1 MNGMTLHVEGLRWHD
16 PISVVGV
23 PSHSYGYG
31 VVAPPRSW
39 DRGIRNAAH
48 CTPSTGLWRTLEL
61 LAPMKKQK
69 LKKELGLFDVYAIAT
84 GVTLSAGFFL
94 LPGLAAVEVGAGLP
108 LAYLVAGLLI
118 TPGLLSMAEL
128 ATAMP
133 RAGGVYYFLDRSM
146 GPLMGTV
153 GGFGSWVA
161 LSLKSAFALIGIGA
175 YLRLFLPDVNIVPIA
190 AGFAIVFGLLNIL
203 GAKKST
209 SFQSVMVVGLLT
221 LLAWFTGVG
230 LMDLE
235 PTNLSGMFSPASGS
249 LVSTAGLVVVSY
261 MGLTQVASVAEEIR
275 NPERNIPL
283 GMFLA
288 FATAMLV
295 YTVGTAVMV
304 GVVSADV
311 LARDGGDLTPVATV
325 ANVLV
330 GSWGTILMTA
340 AAVLAF
346 SSVANAG
353 ILSASRYPLAMSRD
367 HVLPRFFSKILGRG
381 APVYAIYATVGL
393 ILMFVLLFDAG
404 RIAKLAGAFQ
414 LTMFGLSCLA
424 VIVMRE
430 SRIESYDPRFRSPFY
445 PWLHILGVL
454 APFWLIVEMG
464 ILPSLFTGGLIT
476 FGAMWYNYY
485 ARERVDRE
493 GAIYH
498 VFERLGRQRDEG
510 LDRELRQIMKEKGLR
525 DADPFEEV
533 VTGASIIDTPHGTGF
548 RNVIWEASAHLAE
561 ACDVSAKELA
571 EDFLEGTLV
580 GMTPVSHGVAL
591 PHLRRPDIES
601 ARMVLVRCPG
611 GMEMD
616 VDLAEAGDGQS
627 EPVQAVFF
635 LVSPRDD
642 PGQHLRLLAQI
653 AGRVDE
659 EDFMQAWLSASNHQ
673 ELKEAIL
680 RDDRLLAL
688 TLEPGTPSA
697 SLIGRALK
705 EIPLP
710 EGTLIALVRRGPEVV
725 IPRGATVL
733 QRGDR
738 LTIIGEPVGLGT
750 LEERFK

>member
-1 MNGMTLHVEGLRWHD
+1 
-16 PISVVGV
+16 
-23 PSHSYGYG
+23 
-31 VVAPPRSW
+31 
-39 DRGIRNAAH
+39 
-48 CTPSTGLWRTLEL
+48 
-61 LAPMKKQK
+61 MKKQK
-69 LKKELGLFDVYAIAT
+69 LKKELGLFDVYTIAT

-94 LPGLAAVEVGAGLP
+94 LPGLAAVGVGSGLP

-118 TPGLLSMAEL
+118 TPGLVSMAEL

-153 GGFGSWVA
+153 GGFGTWIA

-175 YLRLFLPDVNIVPIA
+175 YLRLFLPEVNIGPIS
-190 AGFAIVFGLLNIL
+190 AGFAILFGLVNIL

-209 SFQSVMVVGLLT
+209 SFQAVMVVGLLT

-230 LMDLE
+230 LMNIE
-235 PTNLSGMFSPASGS
+235 PANLVGMFGPDPGS
-249 LVSTAGLVVVSY
+249 LVATAGLVVVSY
-261 MGLTQVASVAEEIR
+261 MGLTQVASVAEEVR

-288 FATAMLV
+288 FGTAMLV

-311 LARDGGDLTPVATV
+311 LAQDGGDLTPVATV
-325 ANVLV
+325 ARVLV
-330 GSWGTILMTA
+330 GPWGAILMTA

-367 HVLPRFFSKILGRG
+367 NVLPRLFSRIQAEG
-381 APVYAIYATVGL
+381 APVYAILATVGL
-393 ILMFVLLFDAG
+393 ILMFVLLFDAS
-404 RIAKLAGAFQ
+404 RVAKLAGAFQ
-414 LTMFGLSCLA
+414 LMMFGLSCLA
-424 VIVMRE
+424 VMVMRE

-454 APFWLIVEMG
+454 APFWLIVQMG

-476 FGAMWYNYY
+476 FGAMWYTYY
-485 ARERVDRE
+485 ARDRVDRE

-525 DADPFEEV
+525 EADPFEEV
-533 VTGASIIDTPHGTGF
+533 VTAASIIDTPRGTGF

-561 ACDVSAKELA
+561 ACDISAKELA
-571 EDFLEGTLV
+571 EDFLQGTLV

-591 PHLRRPDIES
+591 PHLRRPDIET
-601 ARMVLVRCPG
+601 AHMVLVRCPG

-616 VDLAEAGDGQS
+616 VDVAKGQDAQS

-635 LVSPRDD
+635 LMSPLDD

-659 EDFMQAWLSASNHQ
+659 GGFMEAWLSASDHQ

-705 EIPLP
+705 DIPMP

-733 QRGDR
+733 ERGDR

-750 LEERFK
+750 LEERFKSPAHAHATKRA

>member
-1 MNGMTLHVEGLRWHD
+1 MARNSHQATVYFGI
-16 PISVVGV
+16 P
-23 PSHSYGYG
+23 PSR
-31 VVAPPRSW
+31 VAELGTDVR
-39 DRGIRNAAH
+39 
-48 CTPSTGLWRTLEL
+48 LWRTLEL

-69 LKKELGLFDVYAIAT
+69 LKKELGLFDVYSIAT

-146 GPLMGTV
+146 GPLMGTI
-153 GGFGSWVA
+153 GGFGTWVA

-175 YLRLFLPDVNIVPIA
+175 YLRLFLPNVNYVAIA
-190 AGFAIVFGLLNIL
+190 AGFAIVFGALNIL

-221 LLAWFTGVG
+221 LLVWFTGVG
-230 LMDLE
+230 LRDVELA
-235 PTNLSGMFSPASGS
+235 NLGGIFGQAPGA

-261 MGLTQVASVAEEIR
+261 MGLTQVASVAEEVR

-288 FATAMLV
+288 FGTAMLV

-330 GSWGTILMTA
+330 GPWGAILMTA

-367 HVLPRFFSKILGRG
+367 NVLPKFFSKIHAHGS
-381 APVYAIYATVGL
+381 PVYAIYATVGL
-393 ILMFVLLFDAG
+393 ILMFVLLFDAS
-404 RIAKLAGAFQ
+404 RVAKLAGAFQ
-414 LTMFGLSCLA
+414 LMMFGLSCLA

-464 ILPSLFTGGLIT
+464 VLPSLFTGGLIT

-533 VTGASIIDTPHGTGF
+533 VTGASIIDTSHGTGF
-548 RNVIWEASAHLAE
+548 RSVIWEASAHLSE
-561 ACDVSAKELA
+561 ACDISAKELA

-616 VDLAEAGDGQS
+616 VDLAEARGGRS

-635 LVSPRDD
+635 LMSPLDD

-653 AGRVDE
+653 AGRVDKE
-659 EDFMQAWLSASNHQ
+659 GFMQAWLSASNHQ

-705 EIPLP
+705 EIPMP

-733 QRGDR
+733 ERGDR

-750 LEERFK
+750 LEERFKWPAQAHATKRP

>member
-1 MNGMTLHVEGLRWHD
+1 
-16 PISVVGV
+16 
-23 PSHSYGYG
+23 
-31 VVAPPRSW
+31 
-39 DRGIRNAAH
+39 
-48 CTPSTGLWRTLEL
+48 
-61 LAPMKKQK
+61 MKKQK

-94 LPGLAAVEVGAGLP
+94 LPGLAAVGVGSGLP
-108 LAYLVAGLLI
+108 LAYLLAGLLI
-118 TPGLLSMAEL
+118 TPGLVSMAEL

-153 GGFGSWVA
+153 GGFGTWIA
-161 LSLKSAFALIGIGA
+161 LSLKAAFALIGIGA
-175 YLRLFLPDVNIVPIA
+175 YLRLFLPEVNIGAIS
-190 AGFAIVFGLLNIL
+190 AGFAILFGLVNIL

-209 SFQSVMVVGLLT
+209 SFQSVMVVGLLM

-230 LMDLE
+230 LMNIE
-235 PTNLSGMFSPASGS
+235 PANLGGMFGPDPGS

-261 MGLTQVASVAEEIR
+261 MGLTQVASVAEEVR

-288 FATAMLV
+288 FGTAMLV

-311 LARDGGDLTPVATV
+311 LAQDGGDLTPVATV
-325 ANVLV
+325 ARVLV
-330 GSWGTILMTA
+330 GPWGAILMTV

-367 HVLPRFFSKILGRG
+367 NVLPRLFSKIQAEG
-381 APVYAIYATVGL
+381 APVYAIFATVGL
-393 ILMFVLLFDAG
+393 ILMFVLLFDAS

-414 LTMFGLSCLA
+414 LMMFGLSCLA
-424 VIVMRE
+424 VMVMRE

-454 APFWLIVEMG
+454 APFWLIVQMG

-476 FGAMWYNYY
+476 FGAMWYTYY
-485 ARERVDRE
+485 ARDRVDRE

-533 VTGASIIDTPHGTGF
+533 VTAAFIIDTPRGAGF
-548 RNVIWEASAHLAE
+548 RNVIREASAHLAE
-561 ACDVSAKELA
+561 ACEISAKELA
-571 EDFLEGTLV
+571 EDFLQGTLV

-591 PHLRRPDIES
+591 PHLRRPDIET
-601 ARMVLVRCPG
+601 AHMVLVRCPG

-616 VDLAEAGDGQS
+616 VDLAKGREGRS
-627 EPVQAVFF
+627 EPIQAVFF
-635 LVSPRDD
+635 LISPLDD

-659 EDFMQAWLSASNHQ
+659 GDFMEAWLSASDHQ

-688 TLEPGTPSA
+688 ALEPATPSA
-697 SLIGRALK
+697 ALIGRALK
-705 EIPLP
+705 DIPLP

-733 QRGDR
+733 ERGDR
-738 LTIIGEPVGLGT
+738 LTIIGEPAGLGT
-750 LEERFK
+750 LEERFKLPAQAHATKRP

>member
-1 MNGMTLHVEGLRWHD
+1 LSRRIEL
-16 PISVVGV
+16 I
-23 PSHSYGYG
+23 
-31 VVAPPRSW
+31 APK
-39 DRGIRNAAH
+39 
-48 CTPSTGLWRTLEL
+48 
-61 LAPMKKQK
+61 KKQK

-84 GVTLSAGFFL
+84 GATLSSGFFL
-94 LPGLAAVEVGAGLP
+94 LPGLAAVEAGSALP
-108 LAYLVAGLLI
+108 LAYLLAGLLI
-118 TPGLLSMAEL
+118 VPGLVSMAEL

-146 GPLMGTV
+146 GPLMGTI
-153 GGFGSWVA
+153 GGFGTWIA
-161 LSLKSAFALIGIGA
+161 LILKSAFALIGIGA
-175 YLRLFLPDVNIVPIA
+175 YLRLFLPDVNLVPIS
-190 AGFAIVFGLLNIL
+190 AGFAIIFGLVNIL

-209 SFQSVMVVGLLT
+209 SFQSVMVVGLLV

-230 LMDLE
+230 LMHIE
-235 PTNLSGMFSPASGS
+235 PANLGGMFLQAPSSIVA
-249 LVSTAGLVVVSY
+249 TAGLVVVSY
-261 MGLTQVASVAEEIR
+261 MGLTKVASVAEEVR
-275 NPERNIPL
+275 NPERNLPL

-288 FATAMLV
+288 FGTAILV

-304 GVVSADV
+304 GVVSAEA

-330 GSWGTILMTA
+330 GPWGTILMTT

-367 HVLPRFFSKILGRG
+367 NVLPRLFSRIHAGG
-381 APVYAIYATVGL
+381 APVNAVYATVAL
-393 ILMFVLLFDAG
+393 VLVFVVFFDATV
-404 RIAKLAGAFQ
+404 IAKLAGAFQ
-414 LTMFGLSCLA
+414 LTMFALSCLA

-430 SRIESYDPRFRSPFY
+430 SRIESYDPRYRSPFY

-454 APFWLIVEMG
+454 APFWLIVQMG
-464 ILPSLFTGGLIT
+464 LLASLFTGGLIT

-498 VFERLGRQRDEG
+498 VFERLGRNRDAR
-510 LDRELRQIMKEKGLR
+510 LDRELREIMKEKGLR

-533 VTGASIIDTPHGTGF
+533 VTAASIIDTPGGTGF
-548 RNVIWEASAHLAE
+548 QDVIWEASAHLAD
-561 ACDVSAKELA
+561 ACGVPVKELGD
-571 EDFLEGTLV
+571 DFLQGTVV

-591 PHLRRPDIES
+591 PHLRRTDIDS

-611 GMEMD
+611 GMKMD
-616 VDLAEAGDGQS
+616 VEVADGRDHES

-635 LVSPRDD
+635 LMSPLDD
-642 PGQHLRLLAQI
+642 PGRHLRLLAQI
-653 AGRVDE
+653 AGRVDK
-659 EDFMQAWLSASNHQ
+659 EDFMDAWLSASNHQ

-680 RDDRLLAL
+680 RDDRLLTL
-688 TLEPGTPSA
+688 TLKPGTPSEA
-697 SLIGRALK
+697 LMGRALRD
-705 EIPLP
+705 IPLP

-733 QRGDR
+733 EEGDR
-738 LTIIGEPVGLGT
+738 LTIIGEPADLRA
-750 LEERFK
+750 LEERFERHATSPEVS

>member
-1 MNGMTLHVEGLRWHD
+1 
-16 PISVVGV
+16 
-23 PSHSYGYG
+23 
-31 VVAPPRSW
+31 
-39 DRGIRNAAH
+39 
-48 CTPSTGLWRTLEL
+48 
-61 LAPMKKQK
+61 MKKQR

-94 LPGLAAVEVGAGLP
+94 LPGLAAVEVGSGIP
-108 LAYLVAGLLI
+108 LAYLLAGLLI
-118 TPGLLSMAEL
+118 TPGLVSIAEL

-153 GGFGSWVA
+153 GGFGTWIA
-161 LSLKSAFALIGIGA
+161 LSLKAAFALIGIGA
-175 YLRLFLPDVNIVPIA
+175 YLGLLFPEVNIGPIS
-190 AGFAIVFGLLNIL
+190 AGFAITFGIVNIL

-209 SFQSVMVVGLLT
+209 AFQSVMVVGLLI
-221 LLAWFTGVG
+221 LLLWFTGVG
-230 LMDLE
+230 LTDIE
-235 PTNLSGMFSPASGS
+235 PANLSGMFGPDPGS

-261 MGLTQVASVAEEIR
+261 MGLTQVASVAEEVR

-288 FATAMLV
+288 FGTAMLV

-311 LARDGGDLTPVATV
+311 LAQDGGDLTPVATV

-330 GSWGTILMTA
+330 GSWGRYLMTA

-346 SSVANAG
+346 ASVANAG
-353 ILSASRYPLAMSRD
+353 ILAASRYPLAMSRD
-367 HVLPRFFSKILGRG
+367 HVLPRFFSKIQARG
-381 APVYAIYATVGL
+381 APIHAIYATVGL
-393 ILMFVLLFDAG
+393 ILVFVLVFDAS
-404 RIAKLAGAFQ
+404 RVAKLAGAFQ

-454 APFWLIVEMG
+454 APFWLIVQMG
-464 ILPSLFTGGLIT
+464 LLPSLFTGGLIT
-476 FGAMWYNYY
+476 FGAMWYTYY

-533 VTGASIIDTPHGTGF
+533 VTAASIIDTPGGTGF
-548 RNVIWEASAHLAE
+548 RNVIWEASAHLAD
-561 ACDVSAKELA
+561 ASGVSAKELG
-571 EDFLEGTLV
+571 EDFLEGTVV

-591 PHLRRPDIES
+591 PHLRRTDIEE
-601 ARMVLVRCPG
+601 ACLVLVRCPG

-616 VDLAEAGDGQS
+616 VEIAEGPSHQP

-635 LVSPRDD
+635 LMSPLED
-642 PGQHLRLLAQI
+642 PGRHLRILAQI
-653 AGRVDE
+653 AGRVDR
-659 EDFMQAWLSASNHQ
+659 EDFMEAWLSASNHQ

-680 RDDRLLAL
+680 RDDRLLTL

-697 SLIGRALK
+697 SLIGQALK
-705 EIPLP
+705 DIPLP
-710 EGTLIALVRRGPEVV
+710 EGTLIALVRRGPAVV

-733 QRGDR
+733 ERGDR
-738 LTIIGEPVGLGT
+738 LTIIGEPAGLKALG
-750 LEERFK
+750 ERFRAQAPSPGAA

>member
-1 MNGMTLHVEGLRWHD
+1 
-16 PISVVGV
+16 
-23 PSHSYGYG
+23 
-31 VVAPPRSW
+31 
-39 DRGIRNAAH
+39 
-48 CTPSTGLWRTLEL
+48 
-61 LAPMKKQK
+61 MKKQK

-94 LPGLAAVEVGAGLP
+94 LPGLAAVGVGSGLP
-108 LAYLVAGLLI
+108 LAYLLAGLLI
-118 TPGLLSMAEL
+118 TPGLVSMAEL

-153 GGFGSWVA
+153 GGFGTWIA
-161 LSLKSAFALIGIGA
+161 LSLKAAFALIGIGA
-175 YLRLFLPDVNIVPIA
+175 YLRLFLPEVNIGLIS
-190 AGFAIVFGLLNIL
+190 AGFAILFGLVNIL

-230 LMDLE
+230 LMNIE
-235 PTNLSGMFSPASGS
+235 PANLGGMFRPDPGS

-261 MGLTQVASVAEEIR
+261 MGLTQVASVAEEVR

-288 FATAMLV
+288 FGTAVLV
-295 YTVGTAVMV
+295 YTAGTAVMV

-311 LARDGGDLTPVATV
+311 LAQDGGDLTPVATV
-325 ANVLV
+325 ARALV
-330 GSWGTILMTA
+330 GPWGAILMTV

-353 ILSASRYPLAMSRD
+353 ILAASRYPLAMSRD
-367 HVLPRFFSKILGRG
+367 NVLPRLFSKIQAEG
-381 APVYAIYATVGL
+381 APVYAIFATVGL
-393 ILMFVLLFDAG
+393 ILMFVLLFDAS
-404 RIAKLAGAFQ
+404 RVAKLAGAFQ
-414 LTMFGLSCLA
+414 LMMFGLSCLA
-424 VIVMRE
+424 VMVMRE

-454 APFWLIVEMG
+454 APFWLIVQMG

-476 FGAMWYNYY
+476 FGAMWYTYY
-485 ARERVDRE
+485 ARDRVDRE

-533 VTGASIIDTPHGTGF
+533 VTAASIIDTPRGTGF
-548 RNVIWEASAHLAE
+548 QNVIWEASAHLAE
-561 ACDVSAKELA
+561 ACDIPAKELA
-571 EDFLEGTLV
+571 EDFLQGTLV
-580 GMTPVSHGVAL
+580 GLTPVSHGVAL
-591 PHLRRPDIES
+591 PHLRRPDIET
-601 ARMVLVRCPG
+601 AHMVLVRCPG

-616 VDLAEAGDGQS
+616 VDLAKGQDAQS

-635 LVSPRDD
+635 LMSPLDD

-659 EDFMQAWLSASNHQ
+659 AGFMEAWLSASDHQ

-688 TLEPGTPSA
+688 TLEPATPSA

-705 EIPLP
+705 DIPLP
-710 EGTLIALVRRGPEVV
+710 EGTLIALVRRGPDVV

-733 QRGDR
+733 ERGDR
-738 LTIIGEPVGLGT
+738 LTIIGEPVGLGA
-750 LEERFK
+750 LEERFKSPAKAHATKRP

>member
-1 MNGMTLHVEGLRWHD
+1 
-16 PISVVGV
+16 
-23 PSHSYGYG
+23 
-31 VVAPPRSW
+31 
-39 DRGIRNAAH
+39 
-48 CTPSTGLWRTLEL
+48 
-61 LAPMKKQK
+61 MKKQT

-94 LPGLAAVEVGAGLP
+94 LPGLAAVEVGSGIP
-108 LAYLVAGLLI
+108 LAYLLAGLLI
-118 TPGLLSMAEL
+118 TPGLVSMAEL

-146 GPLMGTV
+146 GPLMGTI
-153 GGFGSWVA
+153 GGFGTWIA
-161 LSLKSAFALIGIGA
+161 LSLKATFALIGVGA
-175 YLRLFLPDVNIVPIA
+175 YLGLLFPEVNIGPIS
-190 AGFAIVFGLLNIL
+190 AGFAITFGIVNIL

-209 SFQSVMVVGLLT
+209 AFQSVMVVGLLI
-221 LLAWFTGVG
+221 LLLWFTGVG
-230 LMDLE
+230 LTDIE
-235 PTNLSGMFSPASGS
+235 PANLSGMFRPDPGS

-261 MGLTQVASVAEEIR
+261 MGLTQVTSVAEEVR

-288 FATAMLV
+288 FGTAMLV

-311 LARDGGDLTPVATV
+311 LAQDGGDLTPVATV

-330 GSWGTILMTA
+330 GSWGRYLMTA

-346 SSVANAG
+346 ASVANAG
-353 ILSASRYPLAMSRD
+353 ILAASRYPLAMSRD
-367 HVLPRFFSKILGRG
+367 HVLPRFFSKIQARG
-381 APVYAIYATVGL
+381 APIHAIYATVGL
-393 ILMFVLLFDAG
+393 ILVFVLVFDAS
-404 RIAKLAGAFQ
+404 RVAKLAGAFQ

-424 VIVMRE
+424 VMVMRE

-454 APFWLIVEMG
+454 APFWLIVQMG
-464 ILPSLFTGGLIT
+464 LLPSLFTGGLIT
-476 FGAMWYNYY
+476 FGGMWYTYY
-485 ARERVDRE
+485 ARKRVDRE
-493 GAIYH
+493 GAIFH
-498 VFERLGRQRDEG
+498 VFERLGRSRDAG

-533 VTGASIIDTPHGTGF
+533 VTAASIIDTPGGTGF
-548 RNVIWEASAHLAE
+548 RNVIWEASAHLAD
-561 ACDVSAKELA
+561 ASGVSAKELG
-571 EDFLEGTLV
+571 EDFLQGTVV

-591 PHLRRPDIES
+591 PHLRRTDIEV

-616 VDLAEAGDGQS
+616 VEITEGPSHQP

-635 LVSPRDD
+635 LMSPLED
-642 PGQHLRLLAQI
+642 PGRHLRILAQI
-653 AGRVDE
+653 AGRVDR
-659 EDFMQAWLSASNHQ
+659 EDFMEAWLSASNHQ

-680 RDDRLLAL
+680 RDDRLLTL

-697 SLIGRALK
+697 SLIGQALK
-705 EIPLP
+705 DIPLP
-710 EGTLIALVRRGPEVV
+710 EGTLIALVRRGPAVV

-733 QRGDR
+733 ERGDR
-738 LTIIGEPVGLGT
+738 LTIIGEPAGLNALG
-750 LEERFK
+750 ERFRAQAPSPGAA

>member
-1 MNGMTLHVEGLRWHD
+1 
-16 PISVVGV
+16 
-23 PSHSYGYG
+23 
-31 VVAPPRSW
+31 
-39 DRGIRNAAH
+39 
-48 CTPSTGLWRTLEL
+48 
-61 LAPMKKQK
+61 MKKQK

-94 LPGLAAVEVGAGLP
+94 LPGLAAVEVGSGLP
-108 LAYLVAGLLI
+108 LAYLLAGLLI

-153 GGFGSWVA
+153 GGFGTWVA

-175 YLRLFLPDVNIVPIA
+175 YLRLLLPDVNYVAIA
-190 AGFAIVFGLLNIL
+190 AGFAIIFGVLNIL

-209 SFQSVMVVGLLT
+209 SFQSVMVVALLT
-221 LLAWFTGVG
+221 LLVWFTGIG
-230 LMDLE
+230 LTDIELA
-235 PTNLSGMFSPASGS
+235 NLGGMFGQAPGA
-249 LVSTAGLVVVSY
+249 LLSTAGLVVVSY
-261 MGLTQVASVAEEIR
+261 MGLTQVASVAEEVR

-288 FATAMLV
+288 FGTAMLV

-330 GSWGTILMTA
+330 GPWGAILMTA

-367 HVLPRFFSKILGRG
+367 NVLPKFFSKIHTHGS
-381 APVYAIYATVGL
+381 PVYAIFATVGL
-393 ILMFVLLFDAG
+393 ILIFVLLFDAS

-414 LTMFGLSCLA
+414 LMMFALSCLA
-424 VIVMRE
+424 VMVMRE

-454 APFWLIVEMG
+454 APFWLIVQMG
-464 ILPSLFTGGLIT
+464 ILPSLFTGGIIV
-476 FGAMWYNYY
+476 FGAVWYTYY
-485 ARERVDRE
+485 ARDRVDRE

-533 VTGASIIDTPHGTGF
+533 VTAASIIDTPGGTGF
-548 RNVIWEASAHLAE
+548 RNVIGEASAHLAE

-571 EDFLEGTLV
+571 EDFLQGTLV

-601 ARMVLVRCPG
+601 AHMVLVRCPG

-616 VDLAEAGDGQS
+616 VDLAEGRDGQP

-635 LVSPRDD
+635 LMSPLDD

-659 EDFMQAWLSASNHQ
+659 EDFMEAWLSASDHQ

-688 TLEPGTPSA
+688 TLEPGTSSA

-705 EIPLP
+705 DIPLP

-733 QRGDR
+733 ERGDR
-738 LTIIGEPVGLGT
+738 ITIIGEPVGLGT
-750 LEERFK
+750 LEERFKSPAQAHATKRP

>member
-1 MNGMTLHVEGLRWHD
+1 
-16 PISVVGV
+16 
-23 PSHSYGYG
+23 
-31 VVAPPRSW
+31 
-39 DRGIRNAAH
+39 
-48 CTPSTGLWRTLEL
+48 
-61 LAPMKKQK
+61 MKKQK

-84 GVTLSAGFFL
+84 GATLSSGFFL
-94 LPGLAAVEVGAGLP
+94 LPGLAAVGVGSGLP
-108 LAYLVAGLLI
+108 LAYLLAALLI
-118 TPGLLSMAEL
+118 VPGLVSMAEL

-146 GPLMGTV
+146 GPLMGTI
-153 GGFGSWVA
+153 GGFGTWIA
-161 LSLKSAFALIGIGA
+161 LILKSAFALIGIGA
-175 YLRLFLPDVNIVPIA
+175 YLALFLPELHIGPIA

-209 SFQSVMVVGLLT
+209 SFQSVMVVSLLL

-230 LMDLE
+230 LMNIE
-235 PTNLSGMFSPASGS
+235 PGNFSGAFGQASGS
-249 LVSTAGLVVVSY
+249 LVATAGLVIVSY
-261 MGLTQVASVAEEIR
+261 MGLTKVASVAEEIR

-288 FATAMLV
+288 FGTAVIV

-325 ANVLV
+325 ADALV
-330 GSWGTILMTA
+330 GDWGMILMTA

-367 HVLPRFFSKILGRG
+367 NVLPRLFSKIQGQG
-381 APVYAIYATVGL
+381 APIYAILVTVGL
-393 ILMFVLLFDAG
+393 ILSFVLVFEASG
-404 RIAKLAGAFQ
+404 VAKLAGAFQ
-414 LTMFGLSCLA
+414 LMMFALSCLA

-464 ILPSLFTGGLIT
+464 ILPSVFTAGLIT

-485 ARERVDRE
+485 SRDRVDRE

-533 VTGASIIDTPHGTGF
+533 VTAASIIDTPAGTGF
-548 RNVIWEASAHLAE
+548 RKVIWEASAHLAE

-571 EDFLEGTLV
+571 EDFLQGTLV

-591 PHLRRPDIES
+591 PHLRRPDIGS
-601 ARMVLVRCPG
+601 ACMVLVRCPG
-611 GMEMD
+611 GMKMD
-616 VDLAEAGDGQS
+616 VDLAEGRDGQS

-635 LVSPRDD
+635 LMSPLDD

-653 AGRVDE
+653 AGRVDKE
-659 EDFMQAWLSASNHQ
+659 GFMAAWLSASNHQ
-673 ELKEAIL
+673 KLKEAIL
-680 RDDRLLAL
+680 RDERLLAL
-688 TLEPGTPSA
+688 TLELGTPSA

-705 EIPLP
+705 DILLP

-733 QRGDR
+733 EHGDR
-738 LTIIGEPVGLGT
+738 LTIIGEPADLDTLG
-750 LEERFK
+750 ERFKEPGRSLELS

>member
-1 MNGMTLHVEGLRWHD
+1 M
-16 PISVVGV
+16 
-23 PSHSYGYG
+23 
-31 VVAPPRSW
+31 APKR
-39 DRGIRNAAH
+39 
-48 CTPSTGLWRTLEL
+48 
-61 LAPMKKQK
+61 KQK

-94 LPGLAAVEVGAGLP
+94 LPGLAAVEAGSGLP
-108 LAYLVAGLLI
+108 LAYLLAGLI
-118 TPGLLSMAEL
+118 IIPGLASMAEL

-146 GPLMGTV
+146 GPLMGTI
-153 GGFGSWVA
+153 GGFGTWIA

-175 YLRLFLPDVNIVPIA
+175 YLRLFLPDVNIVPIS

-209 SFQSVMVVGLLT
+209 SLQSVMVVGLLT

-230 LMDLE
+230 LTDIE
-235 PTNLSGMFSPASGS
+235 PANLSGMFGQAPGT

-261 MGLTQVASVAEEIR
+261 MGLTQVASVAEEVR

-288 FATAMLV
+288 FGTAMLV

-325 ANVLV
+325 ADVLV
-330 GSWGTILMTA
+330 GRWGTIVMTT

-367 HVLPRFFSKILGRG
+367 NVLPRFFSKFQAQG
-381 APVYAIYATVGL
+381 APLYAIYATVCL
-393 ILMFVLLFDAG
+393 ILVFVVLFDAS

-414 LTMFGLSCLA
+414 LTMFALSCLA
-424 VIVMRE
+424 LIVMRE

-454 APFWLIVEMG
+454 APFWLIVQMG
-464 ILPSLFTGGLIT
+464 LLASLFTGGLIT
-476 FGAMWYNYY
+476 FGAMWYSYY

-498 VFERLGRQRDEG
+498 VFERLGRNRDAG
-510 LDRELRQIMKEKGLR
+510 LDRELREIMKEKGLR

-533 VTGASIIDTPHGTGF
+533 VTAASIIDTPRGTGF
-548 RNVIWEASAHLAE
+548 RDVIWEASAHLAD
-561 ACDVSAKELA
+561 ASGIPVKELG
-571 EDFLEGTLV
+571 EDFLQGTVV

-591 PHLRRPDIES
+591 PHLRRTDIES
-601 ARMVLVRCPG
+601 AQMVLVRCPG

-616 VDLAEAGDGQS
+616 VEIDKGRDHES

-635 LVSPRDD
+635 LMSPLND
-642 PGQHLRLLAQI
+642 PGRHLRLLAQI
-653 AGRVDE
+653 AGRVDKK
-659 EDFMQAWLSASNHQ
+659 DFMDAWLSASNHQ

-688 TLEPGTPSA
+688 TLKPGTPSE

-705 EIPLP
+705 DIPLP
-710 EGTLIALVRRGPEVV
+710 EGTLIALVRRGPEMV

-733 QRGDR
+733 ERGDR
-738 LTIIGEPVGLGT
+738 LTIIGEPADLRSLGET
-750 LEERFK
+750 FRAASDVARGPLS

>member
-1 MNGMTLHVEGLRWHD
+1 M
-16 PISVVGV
+16 
-23 PSHSYGYG
+23 
-31 VVAPPRSW
+31 
-39 DRGIRNAAH
+39 
-48 CTPSTGLWRTLEL
+48 EL

-94 LPGLAAVEVGAGLP
+94 LPGLAAVEVGSGIP
-108 LAYLVAGLLI
+108 LAYLLAGLLI
-118 TPGLLSMAEL
+118 TPGLVSMAEL

-153 GGFGSWVA
+153 GGFGIWVA
-161 LSLKSAFALIGIGA
+161 LSLKAAFALIGIGA
-175 YLRLFLPDVNIVPIA
+175 YLGLLFPEVNIGPIS
-190 AGFAIVFGLLNIL
+190 AGFAITFGIVNIL

-209 SFQSVMVVGLLT
+209 TFQSVMVVGLLT

-230 LMDLE
+230 LTDIE
-235 PTNLSGMFSPASGS
+235 PANLSGMFGPDPRL

-261 MGLTQVASVAEEIR
+261 MGLTQVASVAEEVR

-288 FATAMLV
+288 FGTAVLV

-311 LARDGGDLTPVATV
+311 LAQDGGDLTPVATV

-330 GSWGTILMTA
+330 GSWGRNLMTA

-346 SSVANAG
+346 ASVANAG
-353 ILSASRYPLAMSRD
+353 ILAASRYPLAMSRD
-367 HVLPRFFSKILGRG
+367 NVLPNFFSKIQARG
-381 APVYAIYATVGL
+381 APIHAIYATVGL
-393 ILMFVLLFDAG
+393 ILVFVLVFDAS
-404 RIAKLAGAFQ
+404 RVAKLAGAFQ
-414 LTMFGLSCLA
+414 LMMFGLSCLA
-424 VIVMRE
+424 VMVMRE

-454 APFWLIVEMG
+454 APFWLIVQMG
-464 ILPSLFTGGLIT
+464 ILPSLFTGGIIV
-476 FGAMWYNYY
+476 FGAVWYTYY
-485 ARERVDRE
+485 ARDRVDRE

-533 VTGASIIDTPHGTGF
+533 VTAASIIDTPGGTGF
-548 RNVIWEASAHLAE
+548 RNVIWEASAHLSE

-571 EDFLEGTLV
+571 EDFLQGTLV

-591 PHLRRPDIES
+591 PHLRRPDIGS

-611 GMEMD
+611 GMAMD
-616 VDLAEAGDGQS
+616 VDLAEGRDGQS

-635 LVSPRDD
+635 LMSPLDD

-653 AGRVDE
+653 AGRVDKE
-659 EDFMQAWLSASNHQ
+659 GFMAAWLSASNHQ

-705 EIPLP
+705 DILLP

-733 QRGDR
+733 ERGDR
-738 LTIIGEPVGLGT
+738 LTIIGEPAGLDT
-750 LEERFK
+750 LGERFKEPVQAQATKRP

>member
-1 MNGMTLHVEGLRWHD
+1 
-16 PISVVGV
+16 
-23 PSHSYGYG
+23 
-31 VVAPPRSW
+31 
-39 DRGIRNAAH
+39 
-48 CTPSTGLWRTLEL
+48 
-61 LAPMKKQK
+61 MKQQK
-69 LKKELGLFDVYAIAT
+69 LKKELGLFGVYSIAT

-94 LPGLAAVEVGAGLP
+94 LPGLAAVEVGSGLP
-108 LAYLVAGLLI
+108 LAYLLAGLLI
-118 TPGLLSMAEL
+118 TPGLVSMAEL

-153 GGFGSWVA
+153 GGFGTWIA
-161 LSLKSAFALIGIGA
+161 LSLKAAFALIGIGA
-175 YLRLFLPDVNIVPIA
+175 YGRLLFPELTIGPISA
-190 AGFAIVFGLLNIL
+190 AFAITFGIVNIL

-209 SFQSVMVVGLLT
+209 TFQSVMVVALLT
-221 LLAWFTGVG
+221 LLVWFTGVG
-230 LMDLE
+230 LTSIE
-235 PTNLSGMFSPASGS
+235 PANLSGMFGPDPAS

-275 NPERNIPL
+275 DPERNIPL

-288 FATAMLV
+288 FGTAILV

-311 LARDGGDLTPVATV
+311 LAQDGGDLTPVATV

-330 GSWGTILMTA
+330 GSWGRTLMIV

-353 ILSASRYPLAMSRD
+353 ILAASRYPLAMSRD
-367 HVLPRFFSKILGRG
+367 NILPKVFSKIQGRG
-381 APVYAIYATVGL
+381 APVYAIFATVGL
-393 ILMFVLLFDAG
+393 ILVFVLAFDAG

-414 LTMFGLSCLA
+414 LLMFGLSCLA

-464 ILPSLFTGGLIT
+464 ILPSLFTGGLIV

-493 GAIYH
+493 GAIFH
-498 VFERLGRQRDEG
+498 VFERLGRQRDTG

-525 DADPFEEV
+525 DEDPFEEV
-533 VTGASIIDTPHGTGF
+533 VTTASIIDTVGGTGF
-548 RNVIWEASAHLAE
+548 RKVIWEASAHLAE
-561 ACDVSAKELA
+561 AFDLSAKEIA
-571 EDFLEGTLV
+571 EDFLQGTIV

-591 PHLRRPDIES
+591 PHLRRPDITS

-611 GMEMD
+611 GMQMD
-616 VDLAEAGDGQS
+616 VELAGGQDGQPK
-627 EPVQAVFF
+627 PVQAAFF
-635 LVSPRDD
+635 LMSPLDD
-642 PGQHLRLLAQI
+642 PGQHLRILAQI
-653 AGRVDE
+653 AGRVDK
-659 EDFMQAWLSASNHQ
+659 EDFMEAWLSASNHQ
-673 ELKEAIL
+673 KLKEAIL
-680 RDDRLLAL
+680 RDDRLLTL
-688 TLEPGTPSA
+688 TLDPGAPSGA
-697 SLIGRALK
+697 LIGRALRD
-705 EIPLP
+705 ILLP

-733 QRGDR
+733 ERGDR
-738 LTIIGEPVGLGT
+738 LTIIGEPAGLIALG
-750 LEERFK
+750 ERFKQQAGPRHESTVVGKG

>member
-1 MNGMTLHVEGLRWHD
+1 
-16 PISVVGV
+16 
-23 PSHSYGYG
+23 
-31 VVAPPRSW
+31 
-39 DRGIRNAAH
+39 
-48 CTPSTGLWRTLEL
+48 
-61 LAPMKKQK
+61 MKKQK

-84 GVTLSAGFFL
+84 GATLSSGFFL
-94 LPGLAAVEVGAGLP
+94 LPGLAAVGVGSGLP
-108 LAYLVAGLLI
+108 LAYLLAALLI
-118 TPGLLSMAEL
+118 VPGLVSMAEL

-153 GGFGSWVA
+153 GGFGTWIA
-161 LSLKSAFALIGIGA
+161 LILKSAFALIGIGA
-175 YLRLFLPDVNIVPIA
+175 YLALFLPELNIGPIA

-209 SFQSVMVVGLLT
+209 SFQSVMVVSLLL

-230 LMDLE
+230 LMNIE
-235 PTNLSGMFSPASGS
+235 PGNFSGAFGQASGS
-249 LVSTAGLVVVSY
+249 LVATAGLVTVSY
-261 MGLTQVASVAEEIR
+261 MGLTKVASVAEEIR

-288 FATAMLV
+288 FGTAVFV

-325 ANVLV
+325 ADALV
-330 GSWGTILMTA
+330 GNWGMILMTA

-367 HVLPRFFSKILGRG
+367 NVLPSLFSKIQGQG
-381 APVYAIYATVGL
+381 APIYSVLVTVGL
-393 ILMFVLLFDAG
+393 ILSFVLVFEASG
-404 RIAKLAGAFQ
+404 VAKLAGAFQ
-414 LTMFGLSCLA
+414 LMMFALSCLA

-464 ILPSLFTGGLIT
+464 ILPSVFTAGLIT

-485 ARERVDRE
+485 ARDRVDRE

-533 VTGASIIDTPHGTGF
+533 VTAASIIDTPAGTGF
-548 RNVIWEASAHLAE
+548 RKVIWEASAHLAE

-571 EDFLEGTLV
+571 EDFLQGTLV

-591 PHLRRPDIES
+591 PHLRRPDIGS
-601 ARMVLVRCPG
+601 ACMVLVRCPG
-611 GMEMD
+611 GMKMD
-616 VDLAEAGDGQS
+616 VDLAEGRDGQS

-635 LVSPRDD
+635 LMSPLDD

-653 AGRVDE
+653 AGRVDKE
-659 EDFMQAWLSASNHQ
+659 GFMAAWLSSSNHQ

-680 RDDRLLAL
+680 RDERLLAL
-688 TLEPGTPSA
+688 TLELGTPSA

-705 EIPLP
+705 DILLP

-733 QRGDR
+733 ERGDR
-738 LTIIGEPVGLGT
+738 LTIIGEPAGLDT
-750 LEERFK
+750 LGERFKEPGRSLELS

>member
-1 MNGMTLHVEGLRWHD
+1 
-16 PISVVGV
+16 
-23 PSHSYGYG
+23 
-31 VVAPPRSW
+31 
-39 DRGIRNAAH
+39 
-48 CTPSTGLWRTLEL
+48 
-61 LAPMKKQK
+61 
-69 LKKELGLFDVYAIAT
+69 
-84 GVTLSAGFFL
+84 
-94 LPGLAAVEVGAGLP
+94 
-108 LAYLVAGLLI
+108 
-118 TPGLLSMAEL
+118 
-128 ATAMP
+128 
-133 RAGGVYYFLDRSM
+133 
-146 GPLMGTV
+146 
-153 GGFGSWVA
+153 
-161 LSLKSAFALIGIGA
+161 IGA
-175 YLRLFLPDVNIVPIA
+175 YLRLFLPDLNYVAVA
-190 AGFAIVFGLLNIL
+190 AGFAIVFGALNIL

-221 LLAWFTGVG
+221 LLVWFTGVG
-230 LMDLE
+230 LMDIE
-235 PTNLSGMFSPASGS
+235 VANLSGMFEQASGS

-261 MGLTQVASVAEEIR
+261 MGLTQVASVAEEVR
-275 NPERNIPL
+275 DPERNIPL

-288 FATAMLV
+288 FGTAMLV

-311 LARDGGDLTPVATV
+311 LAQDGGDLTPVATV
-325 ANVLV
+325 ADHLV
-330 GSWGTILMTA
+330 GRWGVILMTV

-367 HVLPRFFSKILGRG
+367 NVLPKFFSKIHTQGS
-381 APVYAIYATVGL
+381 PVYAIYATVIL
-393 ILMFVLLFDAG
+393 ILVFVVLFDAS

-414 LTMFGLSCLA
+414 LMMFALSCLA

-430 SRIESYDPRFRSPFY
+430 SRIESYDPRFRSPLY
-445 PWLHILGVL
+445 PWVHILGVL
-454 APFWLIVEMG
+454 APFWLIVQMG
-464 ILPSLFTGGLIT
+464 ILPTLFTGGIIV
-476 FGAMWYNYY
+476 FGAVWYTYY
-485 ARERVDRE
+485 ARDRVDRE

-498 VFERLGRQRDEG
+498 VFERLGRHRDEG

-533 VTGASIIDTPHGTGF
+533 VTAASIIDIPAGTGF
-548 RNVIWEASAHLAE
+548 RSVISEASAHLGE

-571 EDFLEGTLV
+571 EDFLKGTLV

-601 ARMVLVRCPG
+601 AHLVLVRCPG

-616 VDLAEAGDGQS
+616 VELAEDRDARS

-635 LVSPRDD
+635 LVSPLHD

-653 AGRVDE
+653 AGRVDM
-659 EDFMQAWLSASNHQ
+659 EDFMEAWLSASNDQ

-705 EIPLP
+705 DILLP

-725 IPRGATVL
+725 IPRGGTVL
-733 QRGDR
+733 ERGDR
-738 LTIIGEPVGLGT
+738 LTIIGEPAGLQT
-750 LEERFK
+750 LGERFKKQGRSPEIS